1 MKTLTLYLACCEGWY
16 ENNIPGEYYYK
27 RWRRESEK
35 YFKYY
40 SDGIYVINPCDY
52 YDYKEKYHKSE
63 QEIRRFDLHKV
74 RNCDVVLVN
83 LDHIKDSVGTLNEIF
98 CADENRI
105 PIIGFYEFNGENNN
119 KWADDRYKTEPWIL
133 DACHRIEDEEDALI
147 NALTYIENY
156 FFL

>member
-1 MKTLTLYLACCEGWY
+1 M
-16 ENNIPGEYYYK
+16 
-27 RWRRESEK
+27 
-35 YFKYY
+35 
-40 SDGIYVINPCDY
+40 
-52 YDYKEKYHKSE
+52 
-63 QEIRRFDLHKV
+63 
-74 RNCDVVLVN
+74 VLVN

-105 PIIGFYEFNGENNN
+105 PIIGFYEFNGENKNE
-119 KWADDRYKTEPWIL
+119 WADDRYKAEPWIL